1 MRDITYDV
9 RIYKT
14 EVYKGK
20 KVTTYI
26 VRWKVGPKPWK
37 EPFRLQAQADS
48 FLAELRSAAKK
59 GEAFSLRTGRPASWQ
74 RAENDMTWYAFACAY
89 VDMKWKGASA
99 KYRHDIAYALT
110 QATPAL
116 YTTDKG
122 KPDDVALRRAL
133 FRWAFNTKQ
142 RDSPPDDVTQVLKW
156 VAANTSHVSTL
167 SDAELA
173 RRLLDAA
180 TTRLDGQ
187 RSAASVARRNRMI
200 LANAMDYAVTERKLL
215 AANPIRDLKWNAPKT
230 STEIDRRSVI
240 NPTQAR
246 ALLNAVKAQEP
257 SGARLVAFFA
267 VMYYSALRP
276 EEAISLTR
284 GNVTLPDLVWDESK
298 QEWQEPPD
306 DWCELHFRGPTPDAG
321 REWTDDDS
329 HRDRRRQLKHRAE
342 GQERRVPGPP
352 ELTVILRAHIRDHVA
367 EGADARLFI
376 GVRGG
381 DLPTITY
388 RRAWR
393 QARRAVL
400 TDQQHESP
408 LARRPYDLR
417 HACVSTWLNGGVP
430 PTQVAKWAGHSV
442 DVLLRIYAACL
453 EGQDEIAKRRIT
465 EALKEDDG

>member
-1 MRDITYDV
+1 
-9 RIYKT
+9 
-14 EVYKGK
+14 
-20 KVTTYI
+20 
-26 VRWKVGPKPWK
+26 
-37 EPFRLQAQADS
+37 
-48 FLAELRSAAKK
+48 
-59 GEAFSLRTGRPASWQ
+59 
-74 RAENDMTWYAFACAY
+74 
-89 VDMKWKGASA
+89 
-99 KYRHDIAYALT
+99 
-110 QATPAL
+110 
-116 YTTDKG
+116 
-122 KPDDVALRRAL
+122 
-133 FRWAFNTKQ
+133 
-142 RDSPPDDVTQVLKW
+142 
-156 VAANTSHVSTL
+156 
-167 SDAELA
+167 
-173 RRLLDAA
+173 
-180 TTRLDGQ
+180 
-187 RSAASVARRNRMI
+187 MI